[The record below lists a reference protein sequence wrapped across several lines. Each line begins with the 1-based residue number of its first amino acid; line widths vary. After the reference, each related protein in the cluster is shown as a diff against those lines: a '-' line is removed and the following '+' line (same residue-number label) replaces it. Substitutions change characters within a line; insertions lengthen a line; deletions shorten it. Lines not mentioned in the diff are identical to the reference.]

1 MDFELSAHSEQ
12 WRKRLQSFFD
22 QEVLPRHRAWL
33 EHTAAGG
40 EAAPFMGELQQKA
53 RAAGL
58 WNLGLP
64 ELADDEPGTRLS
76 NLEYAPL
83 AEIMGRLFWAPEV
96 FNCQAPDVPNMIALQ
111 NCADAEQKARWL
123 RPLLEAK
130 TRSAFGMTEPDVASS
145 DATNIATTI
154 RRDGDDY
161 IINGRKWFI
170 TGAAHPRCSFLIVMG
185 VTNADADRTSR
196 HSCVIVPMDAPGVRL
211 VRPLRWMGC
220 EDHTAP
226 IGELAFD
233 NVRISPAKT
242 CSARK
247 AKVSRWRRSGS
258 GPARIHHCM
267 RSIGLCELLI
277 ELMMVRAAER
287 SAFGRT
293 VIQYDTVQRWIAES
307 RVELEQARLLAYR
320 CAWRLDQ
327 SGHHGAWRDVSL
339 IKVAVPAMLQTDRR
353 PRHAGVRRDGRLRR
367 HADPSGAGVGAAAA
381 DRRRSGRSASAAD
394 LSHGGDAAVVDR
406 GLALSRGAS
415 GVIFSYLA
423 PPCGER
429 SRALW
434 RRVRGSLHES
444 RLVERAPHPD
454 PLPAKERGEGEVKP
468 LIWTHVRI

>member
-1 MDFELSAHSEQ
+1 MDFELSGRSEQ
-12 WRKRLQSFFD
+12 WRKKLQAFFD

-33 EHTAAGG
+33 EHTALRRDTP
-40 EAAPFMGELQQKA
+40 PFMGVLQRNA

-64 ELADDEPGTRLS
+64 ELGTDEPGTRLS
-76 NLEYAPL
+76 NLDYAPL

-111 NCADAEQKARWL
+111 HCATPDQKARWL
-123 RPLLEAK
+123 RPLLEAE

-154 RRDGDDY
+154 VRDRDDY

-170 TGAAHPRCSFLIVMG
+170 TGAAHPRCSFLIVLG
-185 VTNADADRTSR
+185 VTNSDADRTRR

-220 EDHTAP
+220 EDHVAP
-226 IGELAFD
+226 IGEIAFD
-233 NVRISPAKT
+233 NVRVPRSNLLGEEGEGF
-242 CSARK
+242 
-247 AKVSRWRRSGS
+247 KVAQVRL

-277 ELMMVRAAER
+277 ELMMVRSAER

-293 VIQYDTVQRWIAES
+293 IIQYDTVQRWIAES

-327 SGHHGAWRDVSL
+327 ASHRGASSATKNWRDVSL
-339 IKVAVPAMLQTDRR
+339 IKVAVPAMLQRIADRALQVFGAMGGSDDT
-353 PRHAGVRRDGRLRR
+353 PIHQALAWGRLLRIGDGPDEVHLR
-367 HADPSGAGVGAAAA
+367 QIFKLEAMPSWSIADSP
-381 DRRRSGRSASAAD
+381 
-394 LSHGGDAAVVDR
+394 
-406 GLALSRGAS
+406 
-415 GVIFSYLA
+415 YLA
-423 PPCGER
+423 E
-429 SRALW
+429 
-434 RRVRGSLHES
+434 
-444 RLVERAPHPD
+444 HP
-454 PLPAKERGEGEVKP
+454 A
-468 LIWTHVRI
+468 

>member
-1 MDFELSAHSEQ
+1 MDFDLSARSEA
-12 WRKRLQSFFD
+12 WREKLQTFFD
-22 QEVLPRHRAWL
+22 QEILPRHRAWL
-33 EHTAAGG
+33 DEVAAKG
-40 EAAPFMGELQQKA
+40 EASFMGELQAKA
-53 RAAGL
+53 WALGL

-111 NCADAEQKARWL
+111 NCGTAEQKARWL
-123 RPLLEAK
+123 RPLLNAQ

-145 DATNIATTI
+145 DATNIATRI
-154 RRDGDDY
+154 VRDGDDY
-161 IINGRKWFI
+161 VISGRKWFI
-170 TGAAHPRCSFLIVMG
+170 TGAAHPRCSFLIVLG
-185 VTNADADRTSR
+185 VTDADAERTRR
-196 HSCVIVPMDAPGVRL
+196 HSCLIVPMDTPGVRL

-233 NVRISPAKT
+233 NVRIPGSNLLGKEGEGF
-242 CSARK
+242 
-247 AKVSRWRRSGS
+247 KVAQVRL

-277 ELMMVRAAER
+277 ELMMTRATER

-327 SGHHGAWRDVSL
+327 EGHHGAWRDVSM
-339 IKVAVPAMLQTDRR
+339 IKVVVPAMLQRIADRAMQVFGAMGGSDDT
-353 PRHAGVRRDGRLRR
+353 PIHQALAWGRLLRIGDGPDEVHLR
-367 HADPSGAGVGAAAA
+367 QIFRMEAMPSWGIAN
-381 DRRRSGRSASAAD
+381 SP
-394 LSHGGDAAVVDR
+394 
-406 GLALSRGAS
+406 
-415 GVIFSYLA
+415 YLA
-423 PPCGER
+423 
-429 SRALW
+429 A
-434 RRVRGSLHES
+434 
-444 RLVERAPHPD
+444 HP
-454 PLPAKERGEGEVKP
+454 E
-468 LIWTHVRI
+468 

>member
-1 MDFELSAHSEQ
+1 MDFEPSARSEQ
-12 WRKRLQSFFD
+12 WRRKLQSFFD
-22 QEVLPRHRAWL
+22 SEVLPRHRAWL
-33 EHTAAGG
+33 EHTGRR

-53 RAAGL
+53 RAEGL

-76 NLEYAPL
+76 NLEYAPS
-83 AEIMGRLFWAPEV
+83 AEIMGRLFWASEV

-111 NCADAEQKARWL
+111 NCATPEQKRRWL
-123 RPLLEAK
+123 RPLLEAG

-145 DATNIATTI
+145 DATNIATTF

-161 IINGRKWFI
+161 VINGRKWFI
-170 TGAAHPRCSFLIVMG
+170 TGAAHPRCTFLIVMG
-185 VTNADADRTSR
+185 VTDAGADRTSR

-220 EDHTAP
+220 EDHVAP

-233 NVRISPAKT
+233 NVRIP
-242 CSARK
+242 RDNLLGREGEGF
-247 AKVSRWRRSGS
+247 KVAQVRL

-293 VIQYDTVQRWIAES
+293 VIQYDTVQRWIAEA

-327 SGHHGAWRDVSL
+327 SGHHGASSSTKNWRDVSL
-339 IKVAVPAMLQTDRR
+339 LKVAVPAMLQKIADRAMQVFGAMGGSDDT
-353 PRHAGVRRDGRLRR
+353 PIHQALAWGRLLRIGDGPDEVHLR
-367 HADPSGAGVGAAAA
+367 QIFRMETVPAWSIADSP
-381 DRRRSGRSASAAD
+381 
-394 LSHGGDAAVVDR
+394 
-406 GLALSRGAS
+406 
-415 GVIFSYLA
+415 YLA
-423 PPCGER
+423 
-429 SRALW
+429 A
-434 RRVRGSLHES
+434 
-444 RLVERAPHPD
+444 HPS
-454 PLPAKERGEGEVKP
+454 
-468 LIWTHVRI
+468 

>member
-1 MDFELSAHSEQ
+1 MDFDLSGRSQA
-12 WRKRLQSFFD
+12 WRARLQAFFD
-22 QEVLPRHRAWL
+22 QEVLPCHRAWL
-33 EHTAAGG
+33 EHSAVERET
-40 EAAPFMGELQQKA
+40 APFMGELQRKA

-64 ELADDEPGTRLS
+64 ELEADEPGTRLS

-83 AEIMGRLFWAPEV
+83 AEIMGRLFWAHEV

-111 NCADAEQKARWL
+111 HCATPEQKARWL
-123 RPLLEAK
+123 RPLLEAE

-145 DATNIATTI
+145 DATNIATGI
-154 RRDGDDY
+154 VRDNDHY

-185 VTNADADRTSR
+185 VTNADADRTRR

-211 VRPLRWMGC
+211 VRRLRWMGC
-220 EDHTAP
+220 EDHVAP

-233 NVRISPAKT
+233 NVRVPVANLLGEQGEGF
-242 CSARK
+242 
-247 AKVSRWRRSGS
+247 KVAQIRL

-277 ELMMVRAAER
+277 ELMMVRSAER

-327 SGHHGAWRDVSL
+327 AGHHGESSTKKNWRDVSL
-339 IKVAVPAMLQTDRR
+339 IKVAVPAMLQRIADRAMQVFGAMGGSDDT
-353 PRHAGVRRDGRLRR
+353 PIHQALAWGRLLRI
-367 HADPSGAGVGAAAA
+367 ADGPDEVHLRQIFRMEAMPSWSIAN
-381 DRRRSGRSASAAD
+381 SP
-394 LSHGGDAAVVDR
+394 
-406 GLALSRGAS
+406 
-415 GVIFSYLA
+415 YLA
-423 PPCGER
+423 
-429 SRALW
+429 A
-434 RRVRGSLHES
+434 
-444 RLVERAPHPD
+444 HPS
-454 PLPAKERGEGEVKP
+454 
-468 LIWTHVRI
+468 